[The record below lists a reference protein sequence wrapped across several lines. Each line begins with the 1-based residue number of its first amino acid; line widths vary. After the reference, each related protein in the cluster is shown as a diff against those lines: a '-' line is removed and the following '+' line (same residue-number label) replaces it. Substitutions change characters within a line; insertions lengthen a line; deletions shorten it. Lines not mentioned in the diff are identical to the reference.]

1 MKTYGAL
8 PNQLGNRERDLH
20 YCLNRLHNMKT
31 ALLLS
36 GGMDSLSIA
45 WWMRPEIAITV
56 DYGQLP
62 ATAEKFAAAAVCAH
76 LGIEHHIVEID
87 CRALGSGDMAGS
99 AASEHAPAS
108 DWWPYRNQMLIT
120 FAVMKA
126 LALGAQKLLI
136 GTVRSDGLH
145 LDGTP
150 GFVGAISKLVSMQ
163 EGGIVV
169 EAPAI
174 GLSTEELIATGRV
187 PREFLAWAH
196 SCHKA
201 NVPCGD
207 CRGCN
212 KYFSVLRA
220 IDADLA

>member
-1 MKTYGAL
+1 
-8 PNQLGNRERDLH
+8 
-20 YCLNRLHNMKT
+20 MKT

-45 WWMRPEIAITV
+45 WWMLPEVAITV
-56 DYGQLP
+56 DYGQLSAQAEKSA
-62 ATAEKFAAAAVCAH
+62 ATAICTH
-76 LGIEHHIVEID
+76 LGIEHHIIEIN

-99 AASEHAPAS
+99 AADEHAPAS

-120 FAVMKA
+120 FAVTKA
-126 LALGAQKLLI
+126 LPLRVEKLLI
-136 GTVRSDGLH
+136 GTVKSDGQH

-150 GFVGAISKLVSMQ
+150 AFVNAISTLVSLQ
-163 EGGIVV
+163 EGGVIV

-174 GLSTEELIATGRV
+174 NLTTEELITLGNV

-196 SCHKA
+196 SCHKG

-212 KYFSVLRA
+212 KYFGVLQT
-220 IDADLA
+220 IDNDLA